1 MPITLLLASAGWAV
15 SLSTSPIQDLAS
27 AGTWW
32 FFYWSAPK
40 SSKCQNFLRVIF
52 GRPVKKHSVYGISS
66 FIKLLF
72 HSLMSAKTL
81 LMIAFILDFEA
92 MSGNWAN
99 PHLST
104 HPSWSLLFHYDMTL
118 YFHQVV
124 SKYPPPFIPK
134 KFQNGLQFVILWS
147 NSKLRVSL
155 FLASF
160 FGKNTQL
167 CLLFLWQCLSPYCFQ
182 IFPKPNSYMV

>member
-1 MPITLLLASAGWAV
+1 MFSDASADTGDGNLCGCWP
-15 SLSTSPIQDLAS
+15 LSSSSRAPSEEDIPAQVRIL
-27 AGTWW
+27 GLLRQMQIWYRV

-92 MSGNWAN
+92 MSGN
-99 PHLST
+99 
-104 HPSWSLLFHYDMTL
+104 
-118 YFHQVV
+118 
-124 SKYPPPFIPK
+124 
-134 KFQNGLQFVILWS
+134 
-147 NSKLRVSL
+147 
-155 FLASF
+155 
-160 FGKNTQL
+160 
-167 CLLFLWQCLSPYCFQ
+167 
-182 IFPKPNSYMV
+182 